1 MNNNNNHF
9 HRPIPRRVWFS
20 ISLGIL
26 STLYA
31 GLLLASFA
39 SGEDIPTYPFSMMSA
54 LLSGQIT
61 AKTLTLGIFFAVIF
75 ADLTGRA
82 TWHLL
87 RYLTRAGQQ
96 HNGSNASEDWHE
108 Q

>member
-1 MNNNNNHF
+1 MNNNNNHY

-39 SGEDIPTYPFSMMSA
+39 TGEDIPTYPFSMMAA

-61 AKTLTLGIFFAVIF
+61 AKTLTLGIFFAIIF

-96 HNGSNASEDWHE
+96 RGDNTTGDRS
-108 Q
+108 